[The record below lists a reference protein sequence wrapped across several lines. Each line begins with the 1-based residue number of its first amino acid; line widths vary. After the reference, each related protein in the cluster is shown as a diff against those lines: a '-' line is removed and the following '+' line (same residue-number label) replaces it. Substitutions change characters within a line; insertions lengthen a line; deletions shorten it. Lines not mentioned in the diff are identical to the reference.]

1 MKTDDELTG
10 EEAAALRSLAEGPLP
25 PAGLEDRTTAR
36 LAARGLLAR
45 RRGSAWIKATLA
57 TAAAVLI
64 FFAGLKAGSLPGA
77 TQTAPAVPAAS
88 AAPVESRFA
97 LLLYQSPA
105 EVGLAKNEEALRVAE
120 YTGWARGLREQGHD
134 VSGEKLEEKRS
145 MIQPQVVST
154 VQTVSLPIA
163 GFFIISA
170 ATLDE
175 ALGVARTC
183 PHLKY
188 GGAIEVRPIAGT

>member
-64 FFAGLKAGSLPGA
+64 FFAGLKAGSLPG
-77 TQTAPAVPAAS
+77 TTPAPPTVPAS
-88 AAPVESRFA
+88 AIPAESRFA

-105 EVGLAKNEEALRVAE
+105 EVALAQGEETLRVAE
-120 YTGWARGLREQGHD
+120 YTGWARGLREQGRD

-145 MIQPQVVST
+145 MIQPPLVST
-154 VQTVSLPIA
+154 TQTGSLPIA

-170 ATLDE
+170 GTLDE

>member
-45 RRGSAWIKATLA
+45 RRGSAWTKAIL
-57 TAAAVLI
+57 AAAAGALI
-64 FFAGLKAGSLPGA
+64 FFVGMKTGA
-77 TQTAPAVPAAS
+77 RPAPAA
-88 AAPVESRFA
+88 AAPEGSKFV
-97 LLLYQSPA
+97 LLLYQSA
-105 EVGLAKNEEALRVAE
+105 EEVGLAPEVEASRVRE
-120 YTGWARGLREQGHD
+120 YVGWARVLREDGRS
-134 VSGEKLEEKRS
+134 VSGEKLEQERS
-145 MIQPQVVST
+145 MLRPPAGSVVDAANP
-154 VQTVSLPIA
+154 PID

-170 ATLDE
+170 GTLDE